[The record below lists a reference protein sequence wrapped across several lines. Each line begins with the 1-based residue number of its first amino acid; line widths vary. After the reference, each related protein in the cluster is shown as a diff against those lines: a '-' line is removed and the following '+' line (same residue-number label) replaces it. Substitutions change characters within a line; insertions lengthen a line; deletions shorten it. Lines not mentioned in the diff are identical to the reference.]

1 MPSPHAAE
9 LNLFHPVIQQWFT
22 RFVGEPTAV
31 QCAAWAAI
39 AAHQTTL
46 IAAPTGS
53 GKTLAAFLAI
63 INELLQLGIQGQL
76 AQQTYVLY
84 ISPLKALSN
93 DIQKNLQ
100 LPLNG
105 IRDQLL
111 ESGIADVSIQA
122 WVRTGDTSQAERQR
136 MRRQAPHILV
146 TTPESLYVLLGSAS
160 GREMLRH
167 VRSVIVDEIHA
178 LAGNKRGAHL
188 LLSLERLSALCE
200 SSSGICPTRI
210 GISATQKPIALMA
223 NFLQGT
229 RDTAVNII
237 DIGHSRERD
246 LRIELP
252 RSPLQAVMANE
263 VWDEMYDRLAEL
275 IAQHRTTLIFVNTR
289 RLAERAAHHLA
300 QRLGEHAVTAHH
312 GSLARK
318 HRLHAEQRLKAGEL
332 RGLVCTASLELGI
345 DIGDI
350 DLVCQLGSPR
360 AIATFLQRVG
370 RSGHSIHGTP
380 KGLLFPL
387 SRDDLV
393 ECTALFAAIQ
403 RDELDAIQ
411 IPEQPLDVL
420 AQQIVAEVAAQHWNA
435 TALYEQFRRT
445 WSYRNLSRASYD
457 AVLRMLVE
465 GYSTRRGRRGAYL
478 FHDRVQDEL
487 RTRPGARLVAILNGG
502 AIPDQFD
509 YDVILQPEAIFV
521 GSLNEDFAFES
532 IPGDIF
538 QLGNT
543 SYRILKIEQGRVLVE
558 DAHGQPPN
566 IPFWFGESPGRTNE
580 LSQAVSQLRSEIS
593 PYLDNGLDATLNWLQ
608 TSYALAPAVAQ
619 QLAEYLGC
627 AKAALGVLPTLRDII
642 FERFFDDTGDM
653 HLVIHSTYG
662 TRVNRAWGLALR
674 KRFCRKFNFELQASA
689 TDNHIILSLGPTH
702 SFPLDEVVNYLH
714 SNSVRSVLIQALL
727 AAPMFATRWRWNTNI
742 SLAVLRLRNG
752 KRVPAQ
758 FQRSDAEDLIALVF
772 PDQLACLENI
782 VGDREVPD
790 HPLVQQTLHDCL
802 HDTMDITAL
811 EQLYQQIAAGEV
823 RVHCRDLTGPSP
835 LTAEILT
842 ARPYA
847 FLDDG
852 AAEERRTHNV
862 KQSPQLDLAT
872 ARQLGRLNPEAVA
885 QIQQDAW
892 PQASN
897 VDELH
902 DAIVMMGFIT
912 EQEVIQ
918 ATHFINAQPNPDNWP
933 TLIEDLLQQGRITRV
948 THNNQEDLQNS
959 VIPANAGIH
968 ITNAIDSRVRG
979 NDEKMDVQSGSQ
991 TFIYVAAERL
1001 ADLFVC
1007 LPHAIGTPAIT
1018 PLTSTADNTTGLL
1031 ALLRSRLEYLGPVT
1045 AEQLAQPLGISVGEI
1060 TSALLQLEQQ
1070 GFVIQGRF
1078 NTPTDQTQWC
1088 ERRLLARIHRA
1099 HQQQRRR
1106 EIEPVSPQDFMRFL
1120 FDWQHVAEPRQGV
1133 DALLAAMEQLEGLP
1147 LPASAWENEILP
1159 MRVQP
1164 YHSTDLD
1171 QLCNSGRLHWQRVL
1185 NSNSTARKSTVL
1197 RTTPIAFFIRRHLSH
1212 WQAWMPTT
1220 TPESSGAAQNVM
1232 ALLQRSGALFFDEL
1246 LAESK
1251 LLRTQLEDTLAEL
1264 VANAHVTADNFIG
1277 LRALFTRNHPRWRK
1291 FANASTRR
1299 IGVGQMDDAGRWSLL
1314 KRGSNEA
1321 TTAVAHIAHVLL
1333 QRYGVVFRK
1342 LLERE
1347 TNLPPWRD
1355 LLYEFRRLEARDE
1368 IHGGRFVSG
1377 MSGEQY
1383 ALPAAVNAL
1392 RQLRLRPHNQ
1402 QLIVISAVDPL
1413 NLTSVF
1419 TPTARIAAKAA
1430 TRIVY
1435 RDGIAVA
1442 ISEHTQLTPLQTLS
1456 DAELWEARNHI
1467 LRKHQPVNY
1476 QTTDNTRPM

>member
-1 MPSPHAAE
+1 MQTPPTE
-9 LNLFHPVIQQWFT
+9 LQLFHPTIQQWFS
-22 RFVGEPTAV
+22 RYVGEPTAV
-31 QCAAWAAI
+31 QNAAWAAI

-111 ESGIADVSIQA
+111 ESGLADVPIQA

-160 GREMLRH
+160 GREMLRN

-200 SSSGICPTRI
+200 SSTGKSPTRI

-223 NFLQGT
+223 NFLQGA

-237 DIGHSRERD
+237 DIGHIRKRD

-275 IAQHRTTLIFVNTR
+275 IAEHRTTLIFVNTR

-345 DIGDI
+345 DIGEI

-393 ECTALFAAIQ
+393 ECTAMFAAIQ
-403 RDELDAIQ
+403 RTELDAIL

-435 TALYEQFRRT
+435 TALYEQFRRAWT
-445 WSYRNLSRASYD
+445 YRDLTRASYD

-509 YDVILQPEAIFV
+509 YDVILQPEAIFI

-566 IPFWFGESPGRTNE
+566 IPFWFGESPGRTVE

-593 PYLDNGLDATLNWLQ
+593 PHLDNGLDATLNWLQ
-608 TSYALAPAVAQ
+608 TSYALTPAVAQ
-619 QLAEYLGC
+619 QLADYLGC
-627 AKAALGVLPTLRDII
+627 AKAALGVLPTLHDII

-702 SFPLDEVVNYLH
+702 SFPLEEVVHYLH
-714 SNSVRSVLIQALL
+714 ANSVRMVLIQALL

-782 VGDREVPD
+782 AGDREVPD
-790 HPLVQQTLHDCL
+790 HPLVQQTLRDCL

-811 EQLYQQIAAGEV
+811 EQLYQRITTGEV
-823 RVHCRDLTGPSP
+823 RIHCRDLTGPSP

-862 KQSPQLDLAT
+862 KQSSQLDLAT

-897 VDELH
+897 SDELH

-912 EQEVIQ
+912 EQEITQ
-918 ATHFINAQPNPDNWP
+918 ATHFPTAPANPRNWSA
-933 TLIEDLLQQGRITRV
+933 LIDDLLQQGRITQV
-948 THNNQEDLQNS
+948 TQNNQT
-959 VIPANAGIH
+959 P
-968 ITNAIDSRVRG
+968 
-979 NDEKMDVQSGSQ
+979 
-991 TFIYVAAERL
+991 IYVAAERL
-1001 ADLFVC
+1001 ADLVAC
-1007 LPHAIGTPAIT
+1007 LPQVSYTPVIT
-1018 PLTSTADNTTGLL
+1018 PLTITPDQNTGLL

-1045 AEQLAQPLGISVGEI
+1045 AAQLAQPLGISISEI
-1060 TSALLQLEQQ
+1060 ESALLQLEQQ
-1070 GFVIQGRF
+1070 GFVIQGKF
-1078 NTPTDQTQWC
+1078 NSHSDQPHWC

-1099 HQQQRRR
+1099 HQQRRRR

-1120 FDWQHVAEPRQGV
+1120 FDWQHVAEPRQGA
-1133 DALLAAMEQLEGLP
+1133 DALLAAVEQLEGLP
-1147 LPASAWENEILP
+1147 LPASAWENDILP
-1159 MRVQP
+1159 MRVLP

-1171 QLCNSGRLHWQRVL
+1171 QLCNSGRLYWQRVL
-1185 NSNSTARKSTVL
+1185 HNNTTTRKSTVL

-1212 WQAWMPTT
+1212 WQAWMPTI
-1220 TPESSGAAQNVM
+1220 TPEISGAAQNVM
-1232 ALLQRSGALFFDEL
+1232 ALLQRSGAMFFDEL
-1246 LAESK
+1246 LTESK
-1251 LLRTQLEDTLAEL
+1251 LLRSQLENTLAEL
-1264 VANAHVTADNFIG
+1264 VANAYVTADNFIG

-1291 FANASTRR
+1291 FANAGTRR
-1299 IGVGQMDDAGRWSLL
+1299 IGIGQMDDAGRWSVI
-1314 KRGSNEA
+1314 KRSNNEP

-1342 LLERE
+1342 VLERE

-1392 RQLRLRPHNQ
+1392 RNLRLRPHNQ

-1413 NLTSVF
+1413 NLTGIL
-1419 TPTARIAAKAA
+1419 TPSARITAKAT

-1467 LRKHQPVNY
+1467 LRKYQNVHY
-1476 QTTDNTRPM
+1476 QTTDNMQPM